1 MDLGFNILLF
11 VHLVALVVGAATN
24 VAMPLV
30 AGQMARA
37 APEARAGLGAIA
49 RALGIN
55 TRIAV
60 AVLIASGLAMVW
72 VRYGGF
78 DLFNTW
84 FWVKMVLVVLI
95 VALMVVGSVLPPG
108 KINPRLF
115 GMVARVV
122 LLGIILTAVFAFN

>member
-1 MDLGFNILLF
+1 
-11 VHLVALVVGAATN
+11 
-24 VAMPLV
+24 
-30 AGQMARA
+30 
-37 APEARAGLGAIA
+37 
-49 RALGIN
+49 
-55 TRIAV
+55 
-60 AVLIASGLAMVW
+60 MVW

-95 VALMVVGSVLPPG
+95 VGLMVVGFVLPPG

>member
-55 TRIAV
+55 R
-60 AVLIASGLAMVW
+60 AS
-72 VRYGGF
+72 R
-78 DLFNTW
+78 
-84 FWVKMVLVVLI
+84 
-95 VALMVVGSVLPPG
+95 SPS
-108 KINPRLF
+108 
-115 GMVARVV
+115 
-122 LLGIILTAVFAFN
+122 

>member
-11 VHLVALVVGAATN
+11 IHLVALVVGAATN

-30 AGQMARA
+30 GGQMARA

-55 TRIAV
+55 ARIAI

-115 GMVARVV
+115 GMMARVA